1 MDGVTHIYDQLCLD
15 SIGLHH
21 TGWQPSIQKKE
32 PRIRNRDISCLK
44 DRGDFFLFED
54 PGATLHPTKQMVG
67 RIWKKFLLLGFWGR
81 RVSLPVIGEGDWVI
95 GHQRNWMRSL
105 PLTTPF
111 DKLSW

>member
-1 MDGVTHIYDQLCLD
+1 MGVALKR
-15 SIGLHH
+15 
-21 TGWQPSIQKKE
+21 KKKKKKVAKPNE
-32 PRIRNRDISCLK
+32 HN
-44 DRGDFFLFED
+44 
-54 PGATLHPTKQMVG
+54 TPTKQMVG